1 MTWLARSS
9 QQQDVPPETYFEHVF
24 RVLVR
29 SRGYLRKIQRYAWR
43 NKDVPVVRR
52 ILALAAEYHD
62 LGKLD
67 DLNQRALANTKKAEH
82 LPMPH
87 ADAGVAR
94 LLSSQENLAAFFVY
108 AHHAG
113 LPDYVDIDNKGL
125 RNQRI
130 QSEVDARL
138 ECYLSRH
145 TETVR
150 PHIVDKIT
158 GCPPSPPPN
167 LKAADAR
174 LLFSCLTHAD
184 HGDAARASGEEP
196 SHIHPPKLRAAERL
210 EKLKSYVASL
220 PADATDRNRL
230 RSDFF
235 AVCAIQDTEN
245 TPPITYCDA
254 PVGTGKTTA
263 VMAHLLS
270 TAAKQSLRRVFVIL
284 PFTNIITQSVKV
296 YREALVLPGERA
308 EDVVAEIHHRV
319 DFDAPASRKL
329 TAMWDAPVIV
339 TTAVAFFETLASATP
354 SALRRMQNLP
364 GSAVFLDEAHAMLPA
379 KLLPLAWEW
388 IRHAADAWSCHWI
401 LASGSLCHFWTLEEF
416 GDNTARLKNV
426 IPAELHQALT
436 SFEVSRVH
444 HRYCSTTLTL
454 DSLSSWLFSLDGPV
468 LVVLNTV
475 HTAAAAARAA
485 TGVFGEENVLHLST
499 ALIPADREKT
509 LERVRVRLKDERDT
523 KWCLIATS
531 CVEAGVDL
539 SFRTGVRECASL
551 LSLLQLSGRV
561 NRNSEFQDAT
571 VWTIVLDANSTGIT
585 RNPSY
590 DISSRILR
598 DYFADDRE
606 ISPELCTEALKRE
619 VRETASVSKELTEK
633 EGIFAFATVEQKF
646 RVIDDCSFPAVVDK
660 ALIDRIQNYE
670 TVTWRDIQN
679 GSVQVRK
686 KILEK
691 LALQESQRYPGVY
704 LWTAEY
710 SPFLGYMEGVLKLED
725 IDKDGCAII

>member
-9 QQQDVPPETYFEHVF
+9 QQQNVPPETYFEHVF
-24 RVLVR
+24 CVLVR
-29 SRGYLRKIQRYAWR
+29 SRCYFCKILKYAWQ
-43 NKDVPVVRR
+43 NGDAPVIRR

-67 DLNQRALANTKKAEH
+67 DANQRALADTKKAAH

-87 ADAGVAR
+87 ADAGVAH

-113 LPDYVDIDNKGL
+113 MRDYMDIDNNGM
-125 RNQRI
+125 RNQHI
-130 QSEVDARL
+130 QSEVDVRL

-145 TETVR
+145 TEIVR

-158 GCPPSPPPN
+158 GCSPSVIPN
-167 LKAADAR
+167 LKAADIR
-174 LLFSCLTHAD
+174 LLFACLTHAD

-196 SHIHPPKLRAAERL
+196 SHFHPPKLRAAERL
-210 EKLKSYVASL
+210 EKLKGYVTSL

-230 RSDFF
+230 RSNFF
-235 AVCAIQDTEN
+235 AVCAAPDTED

-263 VMAHLLS
+263 VMARLLS
-270 TAAKQSLRRVFVIL
+270 TAAKHGLRRVFVIL

-308 EDVVAEIHHRV
+308 ENVVAEIHYRA
-319 DFDAPASRKL
+319 DFDAPASREL
-329 TAMWDAPVIV
+329 TAQWDAPVIV

-354 SALRRMQNLP
+354 SSLRRMQNLP

-379 KLLPLAWEW
+379 KLLPLAWQW
-388 IRHAADAWSCHWI
+388 IRYAADRWSCHWI
-401 LASGSLCHFWTLEEF
+401 LASGSLCRFWTLEEF
-416 GDNTARLKNV
+416 GDNTVRLKNV
-426 IPAELHQALT
+426 VPANLHQALT

-444 HRYCSTTLTL
+444 HRYCPETMTL
-454 DSLSSWLFSLDGPV
+454 DSLSSWLLGLEGPI

-485 TGVFGEENVLHLST
+485 TTVFGEGNVLHLST
-499 ALIPADREKT
+499 ALIPSDREKT
-509 LERVRVRLKDERDT
+509 LELVRMRLKDKKNT

-561 NRNSEFQDAT
+561 NRNSEFQDAA
-571 VWTIVLDANSTGIT
+571 VWTIVLDAGSTGVT
-585 RNPSY
+585 KNPSY

-598 DYFADDRE
+598 DYFANDRE
-606 ISPELCTEALKRE
+606 ISPALCTEALKRE
-619 VRETASVSKELTEK
+619 VRETASISKELTEK
-633 EGIFAFATVEQKF
+633 ESIFAFATVEQKF
-646 RVIDDCSFPAVVDK
+646 RVIDDCALPAVVDR
-660 ALIDRIQNYE
+660 ALIERIQNWE

-679 GSVQVRK
+679 GAVQVRK

-691 LALQESQRYPGVY
+691 LAIQESQRYPGVY

-710 SPFLGYMEGVLKLED
+710 SAFLGYMEGVLKLAD